1 MMNRMAIG
9 AMLSLSLFLFGA
21 PLWADM
27 NKMAPALKAPA
38 GSKAEQ
44 HINEGIEHYNQQ
56 HWDVAKKHFQEAV
69 KSDPSSAEAHYDLAL
84 SLDKSGDHKTAIEHF
99 KKAKELGKDN
109 QEIQQSEI
117 LNAHLKKH

>member
-1 MMNRMAIG
+1 MMNRISIG
-9 AMLSLSLFLFGA
+9 ATLSLSLFLFGA

-27 NKMAPALKAPA
+27 NKTAPALKGPS

-44 HINEGIEHYNQQ
+44 HINEGIEHYSKG

-69 KSDPSSAEAHYDLAL
+69 KTDPASAEAHYDLAL

-99 KKAKELGKDN
+99 KKALELGKDN
-109 QEIQQSEI
+109 PDIQQSEI
-117 LNAHLKKH
+117 LHAHLKKH

>member
-1 MMNRMAIG
+1 MMNRISIG
-9 AMLSLSLFLFGA
+9 ATLSLSLFLFGA

-27 NKMAPALKAPA
+27 NKTAPALKGPS

-44 HINEGIEHYNQQ
+44 HINEGIEQYSQG

-69 KSDPSSAEAHYDLAL
+69 KTDPASAEAHYNLAL

-99 KKAKELGKDN
+99 KKALELGKDN
-109 QEIQQSEI
+109 PDIQQSEI
-117 LNAHLKKH
+117 LHAHLKKH